1 MRKTGEHMSHR
12 VSKRIQ
18 LLILQS
24 PGRAFLPLCVHFCTH
39 KAKFPHVPEDRIFL
53 GNRCTSGHSCWHTVP
68 TLDQTTQLAQ
78 LSSPTTQLAQLSSP
92 MSTFR
97 GQPHLRPGSLR
108 MSPGSGLPSFMI
120 LGKILS
126 LPRAFVSSSV
136 KGRR

>member
-1 MRKTGEHMSHR
+1 MSHR

-24 PGRAFLPLCVHFCTH
+24 PGRAFLPLCVHSYTH
-39 KAKFPHVPEDRIFL
+39 KAKSPHVPEDGIFL
-53 GNRCTSGHSCWHTVP
+53 GNRCTSGHSCWHAVP
-68 TLDQTTQLAQ
+68 TLDQT
-78 LSSPTTQLAQLSSP
+78 TTQLAQLSSP